1 MVTIVP
7 YSANYTEALQDLTIV
22 TKEAWSEQHR
32 HAQASRRK
40 ESSHYLP
47 NFLDFFDIYNPFKAL
62 VYDFSNIATG
72 VIKSD
77 DIYVDFSVDI
87 GVKIDFGLHN
97 KKLCEIS
104 NER

>member
-1 MVTIVP
+1 MVTIIP

-22 TKEAWSEQHR
+22 TKEAWSEQH
-32 HAQASRRK
+32 HHVQASRRK

-47 NFLDFFDIYNPFKAL
+47 NFLDFFDIHNLFKAL
-62 VYDFSNIATG
+62 VNDFVNIVTG

-77 DIYVDFSVDI
+77 DIYVDLSVDI
-87 GVKIDFGLHN
+87 EVKIDFGLHN